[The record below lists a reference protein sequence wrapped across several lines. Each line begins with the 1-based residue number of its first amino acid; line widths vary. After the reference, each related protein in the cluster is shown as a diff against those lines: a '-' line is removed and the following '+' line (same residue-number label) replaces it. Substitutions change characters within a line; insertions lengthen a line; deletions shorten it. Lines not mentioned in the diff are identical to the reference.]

1 MSSID
6 KGQSKYALD
15 CASSRSVLFARSP
28 QIFNRNKQTTFK
40 GEGVTSNTSI
50 RSRVSVALCGLMMA
64 LIGAPSLR
72 AQTHS
77 DTGPRPNPQTWRNV
91 YKIWKKS

>member
-6 KGQSKYALD
+6 LSFTNYLDKGWSKYALD

-50 RSRVSVALCGLMMA
+50 RSRVSVALCGLIGFDRRSVIASADA
-64 LIGAPSLR
+64 L
-72 AQTHS
+72 
-77 DTGPRPNPQTWRNV
+77 
-91 YKIWKKS
+91 